1 MAERRRFTARS
12 ERVTGDFYR
21 LMTDLGATSL
31 RINQDVMDNK
41 VEVIFD
47 RGGMRYV
54 FHCEKWG
61 NVADNLRA
69 IYHSIRYL
77 HKAIAEYGVVSEEIE
92 FDDVFQRV
100 FGGFLATPDDS
111 ALLLSDGRV
120 PWWEILGV
128 EKTASREAIRNA
140 FLSLSKVHHPDVGGN
155 ADDFKKLRMAY
166 DDGVAQ
172 VKIKWTGG

>member
-1 MAERRRFTARS
+1 MADRRRFTARN
-12 ERVTGDFYR
+12 ERVTSDFYR

-31 RINQDVMDNK
+31 RINQDVMNNK
-41 VEVIFD
+41 VEVVFD

-54 FHCEKWG
+54 FDCEKWG

-77 HKAIAEYGVVSEEIE
+77 HKAIAEYGVVSKEIE

-111 ALLLSDGRV
+111 ALLLGDGRV
-120 PWWEILGV
+120 PWHKVLGV
-128 EKTASREAIRNA
+128 DEAADQEAIRNA
-140 FLSLSKVHHPDVGGN
+140 FRALSKIHHPDVGGN
-155 ADDFKKLRMAY
+155 ADDFKKLRRAY
-166 DDGVAQ
+166 DDGMAHIRV
-172 VKIKWTGG
+172 GRSH